1 MDLIE
6 GKGFL
11 AVNLGAWIRPAEEE
25 EEELPVIYMRR
36 LTPKTRA
43 FGGQTAPTAGRQT
56 DGGRMHRF

>member
-25 EEELPVIYMRR
+25 EELPVIYR
-36 LTPKTRA
+36 
-43 FGGQTAPTAGRQT
+43 
-56 DGGRMHRF
+56 DIV